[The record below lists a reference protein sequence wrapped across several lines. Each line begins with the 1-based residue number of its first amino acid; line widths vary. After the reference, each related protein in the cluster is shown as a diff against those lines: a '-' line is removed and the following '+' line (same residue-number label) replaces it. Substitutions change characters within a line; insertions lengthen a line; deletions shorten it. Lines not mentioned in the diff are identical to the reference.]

1 MKFATKLLHGTSCFD
16 PATGAASTPI
26 YQASTFHQADLDR
39 PGAFDYSRSGN
50 PTRQALEDAIAVLE
64 GGERGF
70 AFASGM
76 AAISSVFM
84 LFSAGDHIVVAEDV
98 YGGTYR
104 FLTKVLSRMNID
116 VTFVDTTS
124 LAEVEKA
131 ITPCTRGI
139 YLETPSNP
147 TLKVTDIAA
156 ICRLARSNNLL
167 VIVDNTFLTPYY
179 QRPLEL
185 GADIVIHS
193 ATKFIGGHSDVVAGL
208 AVTRDKEL
216 GEQLYFIQNGMGAVL
231 GAQDSWLVMRGLKS
245 LKARLDVSTRTA
257 DKIARW
263 LAGHPEVKKVYYT
276 GLEQHPGH
284 LLQARQASG
293 HGAVLSFDV
302 GSRERA
308 KALFDRVTLPIV
320 AVSLG
325 AVETIL
331 SYPAT
336 MSHAAMPKEERVC
349 RGITDGLIRLSAGLE
364 DADDLIHDL
373 EQALNSLENLSF
385 ESKEEAYSGT

>member
-16 PATGAASTPI
+16 PVTGAASTPI

-39 PGAFDYSRSGN
+39 PGAYDYARSGN
-50 PTRQALEDAIAVLE
+50 PTRHALEEAIAVLE
-64 GGERGF
+64 GGARGF

-84 LFSAGDHIVVAEDV
+84 LFSAGDHVVVAEDV

-116 VTFVDTTS
+116 VTFVDTTC
-124 LAEVEKA
+124 VEA
-131 ITPCTRGI
+131 VERAVTPRTRGI

-156 ICRLARSNNLL
+156 VCHIAKAKNII

-208 AVTRDKEL
+208 AVTKDAEL

-245 LKARLDVSTRTA
+245 LKARLDVSTQTA
-257 DKIARW
+257 EKIARW
-263 LAGHPEVKKVYYT
+263 LANHPSVAKVHYT
-276 GLEQHPGH
+276 GLEGHPGH
-284 LLQARQASG
+284 QLQSRQASG

-331 SYPAT
+331 SYPAM
-336 MSHAAMPKEERVC
+336 MSHAAMPAAERER

-364 DADDLIHDL
+364 DADDLVRDL
-373 EQALNSLENLSF
+373 EQALEGVEAALS
-385 ESKEEAYSGT
+385 ESKSKAFSGA